1 MKSIR
6 KIFGQGNI
14 YQILFL
20 ILLFILVTNGFNYVK
35 WPLSGK
41 TIHNV
46 LSLLLLIIV
55 PVFCQITDRQHFRFH
70 ILTLAFLPFFSVLY
84 SYSEYGQPI
93 WDGIKATFSS
103 LLLLFYFVLH
113 RYKIKEGSIMQAILY
128 IALFIA
134 AMQVIQQFTYPHV
147 LFGVHLDEQLKAG
160 EEITS
165 TRNGLWRFRFG
176 TVGYFTAFTMFTIW
190 VKTNKK
196 LMGWTLVLFG
206 LMLVS
211 IYLTLTR
218 QVMFSAVLVLFLSYF
233 MGREKINI
241 WALII
246 GMLIIGV
253 SYVYSEELF
262 DEFVKSTQ
270 EDVNNKYI
278 RFAAGQY
285 FLQETFSSVK
295 AMLLG
300 HGVPFSGEFL
310 RLNEN
315 LKNVNH
321 FFVTDVGFIG
331 MMWRFGIPYV
341 LVCYSLL
348 YKVFWSFREAVP
360 SYIRFFVLF
369 TTIMSVMI
377 FPIVHSFQYILWC
390 LVLYMSDHYI
400 NEKPKKILLATILK
414 KIMMSKHLT
423 RRQQLNLMVKAL
435 KK

>member
-20 ILLFILVTNGFNYVK
+20 ILLFILVTKGFNYVK

-93 WDGIKATFSS
+93 WDGIKATLSS

-113 RYKIKEGSIMQAILY
+113 RYKIKVGSIMQAILY

-176 TVGYFTAFTMFTIW
+176 TAGYFTAFTMFTIW

-218 QVMFSAVLVLFLSYF
+218 QVIFSAVLVLFLSYF

-246 GMLIIGV
+246 GMLII
-253 SYVYSEELF
+253 
-262 DEFVKSTQ
+262 
-270 EDVNNKYI
+270 
-278 RFAAGQY
+278 
-285 FLQETFSSVK
+285 
-295 AMLLG
+295 G

-377 FPIVHSFQYILWC
+377 S
-390 LVLYMSDHYI
+390 LYMSDHYI